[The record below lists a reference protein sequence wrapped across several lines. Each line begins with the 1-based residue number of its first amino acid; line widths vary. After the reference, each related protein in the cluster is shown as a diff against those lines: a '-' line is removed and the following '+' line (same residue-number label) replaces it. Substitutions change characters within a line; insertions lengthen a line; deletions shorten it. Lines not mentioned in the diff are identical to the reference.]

1 MENFKFDQKTFEDLK
16 SKSREMADTVSF
28 ATMVYSFVCRLNL
41 RMSIFRATNKRPGS
55 PEKKYKLFCMAT
67 DRESIAAVVLT
78 MLIYMFIY
86 MGQLLVISV
95 CVNLLIIVIM
105 KCIIKIVSYEMDY
118 QNS

>member
-1 MENFKFDQKTFEDLK
+1 
-16 SKSREMADTVSF
+16 
-28 ATMVYSFVCRLNL
+28 
-41 RMSIFRATNKRPGS
+41 
-55 PEKKYKLFCMAT
+55 MAT